1 MKKMLIIGSEG
12 FLGWNFSRYFAE
24 KFKITGVDVVERS
37 SCANDFIKISDHTN
51 DLKKI
56 FKESVFDFCINCSGS
71 SSVQKSFIDP
81 YGDYLSNVDVVIHLL
96 EAIRC
101 FSPECKFI
109 NISSA
114 AVYGNPEKLPVK
126 ETDTLNPISPYGF
139 HKMIAENVLQEYSKV
154 FGMKTVSLRIFSAY
168 GPGQKKLFLWDL
180 YQKMKTS
187 ENVELFGSGN
197 ESRDY
202 IFIDDI
208 AKMVEKVVENSKFEG
223 EQINCASGV
232 ESKIK
237 DVAELFAHIFEWNGT
252 INFSKERISGYPD
265 NWKADVSL
273 ARSMGFVPRNSI
285 EKGIKEYIKWLKELN

>member
-1 MKKMLIIGSEG
+1 MKILIIGHKG
-12 FLGWNFSRYFAE
+12 FLGSSLYKYYSGTYELA
-24 KFKITGVDVVERS
+24 GVDKEGS
-37 SCANDFIKISDHTN
+37 FSDI
-51 DLKKI
+51 LA
-56 FKESVFDFCINCSGS
+56 SQSFDVCINCSGS
-71 SSVQKSFIDP
+71 SSVQRSFVDHVA
-81 YGDYLSNVDVVIHLL
+81 DYISNVDVVIHLL

-180 YQKMKTS
+180 YQKMRLS
-187 ENVELFGSGN
+187 ENVQLFGSGE

-208 AKMVEKVVENSKFEG
+208 AEMVKKVVENSKFEG

-232 ESKIK
+232 ESRIK
-237 DVAELFAHIFEWNGT
+237 DVAELFAHIFNWNGR
-252 INFSKERISGYPD
+252 INFSNERISGYPD
-265 NWKADVSL
+265 NWKADISL
-273 ARSMGFVPRNSI
+273 ALSMGFVPRNSI
-285 EKGIKEYIKWLKELN
+285 EKGIKEYVKWLKELN